1 MLAVK
6 VFLMIVEK
14 NIKKVKQ
21 LIEDQ
26 KNRGNKICLIPTM
39 GSLHEGH
46 AFLIKEAI
54 KKSEIVWLSIF
65 VNPTQFNDLND
76 FKNYPKTIN
85 KDILKI

>member
-14 NIKKVKQ
+14 NIKKVKK
-21 LIEDQ
+21 LIKDQ

-46 AFLIKEAI
+46 TFLIKEAI
-54 KKSEIVWLSIF
+54 KKS
-65 VNPTQFNDLND
+65 
-76 FKNYPKTIN
+76 TIQAN
-85 KDILKI
+85 KYLGLQ